1 MTGYSDVIGIACSIY
16 IGVGM
21 FEKLEEFSKRRQELE
36 TLLSDPKVFSD
47 TSKYQE
53 YTKEYAVVK
62 EITSKYEEYRRL
74 DSQIKEHNELLTN
87 SHDPEFI
94 ELINAELIDLK
105 KKIVQIEDDIKL
117 LLIPTNPMDSRNII
131 MEIRAGTGGDEA
143 ALFAGD
149 LFRMYSKYAEK
160 QKWRLETLNT
170 SAPGLGGF
178 KEIVFS
184 LQGTDVYKKF
194 KYESGVHRVQRV
206 PDTEGS
212 GRIHTSTATV
222 MVLPEVEEVEVEIN
236 PADLRID
243 TYRAGGAG
251 GQHVNKTESAVRITH
266 IPTGIVVQCQ
276 DERSQ
281 IKNRA
286 RAMRVLRARIK
297 EKFEEEENKKRSLQ
311 RRSQVKTGDRSE
323 KVRTYNFP
331 QNRFTEH
338 RIGLTLYN
346 LTEIIDGNLDPVI
359 NVLITK
365 DYEEKLVQYGIAD
378 TGK

>member
-1 MTGYSDVIGIACSIY
+1 
-16 IGVGM
+16 M
-21 FEKLEEFSKRRQELE
+21 FEKLEDFSERKRQLE
-36 TLLSDPKVFSD
+36 QLISDPKVISD
-47 TSKYQE
+47 TNKYQE
-53 YTKEYAVVK
+53 YTKEYAVVRDIVENYEK
-62 EITSKYEEYRRL
+62 YKKIEQEIKGH
-74 DSQIKEHNELLTN
+74 KELLTKQQE
-87 SHDPEFI
+87 PEFT
-94 ELINAELIDLK
+94 ELINTELADLEK
-105 KKIVQIEDDIKL
+105 KKSEVEDKIKL
-117 LLIPTNPMDSRNII
+117 LLIPSNPMDSRNII

-143 ALFAGD
+143 ALFAAD

-160 QKWRLETLNT
+160 QGWKLEALNT
-170 SAPGLGGF
+170 SAIGIGGF

-184 LQGTDVYKKF
+184 LEGTDVYKKF

-222 MVLPEVEEVEVEIN
+222 MVLPEAEEVEVDIN
-236 PADLRID
+236 PTDLRID

-286 RAMRVLRARIK
+286 RAMRVLRARLK
-297 EKFEEEENKKRSLQ
+297 EKFEEEKQKKRSEQ
-311 RRSQVKTGDRSE
+311 RKSQVKTGDRSE
-323 KVRTYNFP
+323 KIRTYNFP
-331 QNRFTEH
+331 QNRITEH

-346 LTEIIDGNLDPVI
+346 LAEIIDGNIDLII
-359 NVLITK
+359 NALITK
-365 DYEEKLVQYGIAD
+365 DYEDKLVQYGIAD
-378 TGK
+378 TSAQK